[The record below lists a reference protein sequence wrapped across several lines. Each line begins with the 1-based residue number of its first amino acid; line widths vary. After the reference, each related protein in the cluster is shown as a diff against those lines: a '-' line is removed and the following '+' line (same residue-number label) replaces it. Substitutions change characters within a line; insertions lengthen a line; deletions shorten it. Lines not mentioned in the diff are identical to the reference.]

1 MVNQSNSIKKSES
14 NTKQKGMR
22 LFRSKIDKVI
32 TLVQTLN
39 QKNRKTEKE
48 SNSMTE
54 YLEQIMPHWYNMI
67 NDLKRS
73 GDRKYILTTKSKFI
87 SIINR

>member
-22 LFRSKIDKVI
+22 LFRSKIDRVI

-39 QKNRKTEKE
+39 QKNRKTLKMLNTRVKE

-54 YLEQIMPHWYNMI
+54 YLEQIMPH
-67 NDLKRS
+67 
-73 GDRKYILTTKSKFI
+73 
-87 SIINR
+87 

>member
-22 LFRSKIDKVI
+22 LFRSKIDRVI

-39 QKNRKTEKE
+39 QKNRKTLKMLNTRVKE
-48 SNSMTE
+48 NNLMTE
-54 YLEQIMPHWYNMI
+54 
-67 NDLKRS
+67 
-73 GDRKYILTTKSKFI
+73 
-87 SIINR
+87 

>member
-1 MVNQSNSIKKSES
+1 MVNQSNSIKTSER

-54 YLEQIMPHWYNMI
+54 YLEQIMPH
-67 NDLKRS
+67 
-73 GDRKYILTTKSKFI
+73 
-87 SIINR
+87 

>member
-39 QKNRKTEKE
+39 QKNRKTLKMLNTRVKE
-48 SNSMTE
+48 NNLMTE
-54 YLEQIMPHWYNMI
+54 
-67 NDLKRS
+67 
-73 GDRKYILTTKSKFI
+73 
-87 SIINR
+87 

>member
-22 LFRSKIDKVI
+22 LFRSKIDRVI

-39 QKNRKTEKE
+39 QKNRKTLKMLNTRVKE
-48 SNSMTE
+48 NNSMTE
-54 YLEQIMPHWYNMI
+54 
-67 NDLKRS
+67 
-73 GDRKYILTTKSKFI
+73 
-87 SIINR
+87 

>member
-54 YLEQIMPHWYNMI
+54 YLEQIMPH
-67 NDLKRS
+67 
-73 GDRKYILTTKSKFI
+73 
-87 SIINR
+87 

>member
-1 MVNQSNSIKKSES
+1 MVNQSNSIKTSES

-32 TLVQTLN
+32 TLVQNLN

-54 YLEQIMPHWYNMI
+54 YLEQIMPH
-67 NDLKRS
+67 
-73 GDRKYILTTKSKFI
+73 
-87 SIINR
+87 